1 MAPPGAAQHRLSGT
15 PITILGSLIGQ
26 RILRTPP
33 HQAAGQPRR
42 PGYRSTA
49 ETATTTHQVQDSLLP
64 LEYTARRP
72 LHAPRVLLIRRQ
84 LSRCCRTISPHH
96 VEASTRRLRFISHAS
111 VALVLHRPESSHSHQ
126 QECRTVELTPSRTSV
141 TGTETR
147 AALPDTR
154 FARGSCVR
162 PRFAPGLSAG
172 PARWGARRA
181 GPYRRLRAW
190 LCTSP
195 HPRREPTRPCRRRD
209 SDTRKP
215 RS

>member
-49 ETATTTHQVQDSLLP
+49 GTATTTHQVQDSLLP

-96 VEASTRRLRFISHAS
+96 VEASTSSAPFISHAS

-126 QECRTVELTPSRTSV
+126 QECRTVEHTAQLNLGDWDRNSRRTSGDTV
-141 TGTETR
+141 R
-147 AALPDTR
+147 ARVVCQTPLHSGAVGGP
-154 FARGSCVR
+154 GSL
-162 PRFAPGLSAG
+162 GGS
-172 PARWGARRA
+172 ARWT
-181 GPYRRLRAW
+181 L
-190 LCTSP
+190 SP
-195 HPRREPTRPCRRRD
+195 PACLALYIA
-209 SDTRKP
+209 S
-215 RS
+215 SAA